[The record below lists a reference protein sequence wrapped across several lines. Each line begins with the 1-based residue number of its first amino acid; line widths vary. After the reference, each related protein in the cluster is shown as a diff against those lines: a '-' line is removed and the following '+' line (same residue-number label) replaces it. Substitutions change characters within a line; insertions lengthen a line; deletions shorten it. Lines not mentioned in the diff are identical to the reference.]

1 MERRDFITTVGM
13 AAVLAS
19 SSRAFA
25 QTGDTEMAKSHSMHA
40 AKYKALQ
47 DASGHCV
54 GTDNDCIRHCIGMLA
69 MNDYTM
75 TGCIDT
81 AYQVVAACGAL
92 QALAAVN
99 SVQVPAFAKATAAIC
114 TACQKQCE
122 KYLDIVECKA
132 CAESCKTCAAE
143 CNRIAA

>member
-1 MERRDFITTVGM
+1 MERRDFITTMGI

-19 SSRAFA
+19 SNRALA
-25 QTGDTEMAKSHSMHA
+25 QTGGAEMSASHSMHA
-40 AKYKALQ
+40 AKYKTLE

-54 GTDNDCIRHCIGMLA
+54 GTANDCLRHCIGMLS

-75 TGCIDT
+75 TGCIDA

-99 SVQVPAFAKATAAIC
+99 SSQVPAFAKATAALC

-122 KYLDIVECKA
+122 KFLDVAECKA
-132 CAESCKTCAAE
+132 CADSCKICAAE
-143 CNRIAA
+143 CNRIGA

>member
-1 MERRDFITTVGM
+1 
-13 AAVLAS
+13 
-19 SSRAFA
+19 
-25 QTGDTEMAKSHSMHA
+25 MHA
-40 AKYKALQ
+40 AKYKALE

-54 GTDNDCIRHCIGMLA
+54 GTANDCLRHCIGMLA

-75 TGCIDT
+75 TGCIDA

-99 SVQVPAFAKATAAIC
+99 SQQVPAFAKATAVIC

-122 KYLDIVECKA
+122 KYPDVAECKA
-132 CAESCKTCAAE
+132 CVESCKTCAAE
-143 CNRIAA
+143 CNRIGA